1 MGNYNDAVVADLQ
14 CRFSEGEVVT
24 WEEFYKWI
32 GDIED
37 GFNSH
42 AHDGTSGGGPVLSI
56 DDMSGIVALKAR
68 VTALEGAGYAT
79 QGYVDTAV
87 TDMATQTWVG
97 LEGFATEAYVGAQG
111 FATEAWVGL
120 EGFATEA
127 WVALNYYNKTK
138 YDSDL
143 GTVAASIIDNLG
155 LIGDNADAI
164 DAVEADMV
172 IANQGISDAASAIS
186 ALDGRISGIENDYET
201 QTAANSAHFSLQTEI
216 NTNIYAIGDN
226 EDDISAL
233 DSRLYTAEGAISDNE
248 SDISGNA
255 GDISDN
261 ASGISDNE
269 GDISGIDTVISELWD
284 NAEAHDL
291 EISAN
296 KSNISTNE
304 GDISDLDDRVTDLE
318 NA

>member
-1 MGNYNDAVVADLQ
+1 
-14 CRFSEGEVVT
+14 VT
-24 WEEFYKWI
+24 WEEWYKWI
-32 GDIED
+32 NDIEG
-37 GFNSH
+37 GFDSH
-42 AHDGTSGGGPVLSI
+42 AHDGTSGGGPVI
-56 DDMSGIVALKAR
+56 NVDDLTGMAALKAR

-97 LEGFATEAYVGAQG
+97 EQAFATEAWVGLEG

-127 WVALNYYNKTK
+127 WVGLEGFATETWVALNYYNKTK

-201 QTAANSAHFSLQTEI
+201 QTAANSAHFSLQTSI

-226 EDDISAL
+226 EDDIASL
-233 DSRLYTAEGAISDNE
+233 DGRLGTAEWAISDNE
-248 SDISGNA
+248 SDILGNA

-261 ASGISDNE
+261 ASD
-269 GDISGIDTVISELWD
+269 
-284 NAEAHDL
+284 
-291 EISAN
+291 
-296 KSNISTNE
+296 ISTNE
-304 GDISDLDDRVTDLE
+304 GDISSIDVQLAELYDIANEADIALSDHESRISALE